1 MESISSKAT
10 LKNISK
16 HVAKVFES
24 AIRKALPLPDFVPQI
39 TWNNTNS
46 SDLSC
51 PSAMRIYNMC
61 NKKEGFDFPSSK
73 EVANEIVANL
83 EKDDIIGEV
92 IISQQLTGKQK
103 EVKVKEV
110 KGNKV

>member
-1 MESISSKAT
+1 MESITKKPT

-16 HVAKVFES
+16 HVAKVFET

-39 TWNNTNS
+39 TWNATGS

-51 PSAMRIYNMC
+51 PSAMRIYNMY
-61 NKKEGFDFPSSK
+61 NKKEGFEFPSSK

-83 EKDDIIGEV
+83 EKDEIIGDV
-92 IISQQLTGKQK
+92 VVAQQLTGKQK
-103 EVKVKEV
+103 EVK
-110 KGNKV
+110 GNIKF